1 MKVEIFHQSY
11 DPWQWVKAYQ
21 EQQEALHHNFGAT
34 TVFVGTMRDFNEG
47 DDVQSMFLEHYPGMT
62 EKNLEKIMKQAA
74 EQWDLLDICIAHR
87 VGKVYPGD
95 PIVCVGVWSSH
106 RKQAYEANRM
116 IMEELKSS
124 APFWK
129 KEQLTHEDRWVET
142 NTKGF

>member
-1 MKVEIFHQSY
+1 MKIEIFNHTY
-11 DPWQWVKAYQ
+11 DPWDWVKSYQ
-21 EQQEALHHNFGAT
+21 AQQNHLKHDFGAT

-62 EKNLEKIMKQAA
+62 EKSLEKIMLQAA
-74 EQWDLLDICIAHR
+74 EQWGLLDICIAHR
-87 VGKVYPGD
+87 VGDVYPGE
-95 PIVCVGVWSSH
+95 PIACVAVWSSH

-116 IMEELKSS
+116 IMEQLKSN

-129 KEQLTHEDRWVET
+129 KEHLSDKHRWVKN